1 MRYFAAM
8 ELKTTLQTFRF
19 GEYQFNAF
27 VPEPLALQQTFAKQV
42 ETDPLAQAPYW
53 AQVWS
58 AAYALCHFLA
68 TEPEY
73 IKDKKLM
80 ELAAGLGLPSF
91 LAAQI
96 ACSVICSDISI
107 DAVAIMQRSI
117 DQNEFSNCKAM
128 VLDWNNLPNDLSADV
143 ILLSDINYEP
153 QEFETL
159 YKVIH
164 QFILQSC
171 TIILSTPQRLMA
183 KPFIERLEKFIVH
196 RNTVTITE
204 LQPTTDCSVFV
215 LKR

>member
-1 MRYFAAM
+1 M

-42 ETDPLAQAPYW
+42 ETDPSVQAPYW
-53 AQVWS
+53 GQVWA
-58 AAYALCHFLA
+58 AAYALCHFIA

-73 IKDKKLM
+73 IQAKKII
-80 ELAAGLGLPSF
+80 ELAAGLGLPSL

-96 ACSVICSDISI
+96 ADSVICSDISA
-107 DAVAIMQRSI
+107 DAVEIMQRSI
-117 DQNEFSNCKAM
+117 QQNELNNCKAM
-128 VLDWNNLPNDLSADV
+128 VLDWNNLPSDLSADV

-153 QEFETL
+153 KEFESL

-164 QFILQSC
+164 QFILKGC

-183 KPFIERLEKFIVH
+183 KPFIERLEKFIIH
-196 RNTVTITE
+196 RITVTITE
-204 LQPTTDCSVFV
+204 LQPATDCSVFV
-215 LKR
+215 LKG